1 MNAIIH
7 FTFIFGVV
15 PRDAIEEKRVPRL
28 VRPPSFSSTP
38 APFLIPESCEENSQ
52 LNDRPTVLLCRPQLF
67 AYFSYLYVASAHSQ
81 PASRTINSLLPILY
95 PLLHR
100 IRSSVSVGRSL
111 PGSLV
116 DPCLLASLPVFRSV
130 ASRARFVCLHCVGFI
145 LPACLLHT
153 IFLGPSA
160 KMIKNPPSVQFRGG
174 GEEAR
179 FFARKRRA
187 LFFN

>member
-81 PASRTINSLLPILY
+81 PASQQNNQLFAPHLISPSPSH
-95 PLLHR
+95 PL
-100 IRSSVSVGRSL
+100 IGVGRSVLARLTGRSL
-111 PGSLV
+111 PPCRSFGRSLLV
-116 DPCLLASLPVFRSV
+116 LVS
-130 ASRARFVCLHCVGFI
+130 FVCTALDSSC
-145 LPACLLHT
+145 LPASSTLLS
-153 IFLGPSA
+153 LAPL
-160 KMIKNPPSVQFRGG
+160 PR
-174 GEEAR
+174 
-179 FFARKRRA
+179 
-187 LFFN
+187 

>member
-28 VRPPSFSSTP
+28 VRPPSFFLFLNPARKTLNSTTDRP
-38 APFLIPESCEENSQ
+38 CYSAALNFSRTFLIYTWHQHTASQ
-52 LNDRPTVLLCRPQLF
+52 PAEQSTLCSPS
-67 AYFSYLYVASAHSQ
+67 YIPFSIASAH
-81 PASRTINSLLPILY
+81 RC
-95 PLLHR
+95 R
-100 IRSSVSVGRSL
+100 SVG
-111 PGSLV
+111 
-116 DPCLLASLPVFRSV
+116 PCQAHWSILASLPVFRSV

-153 IFLGPSA
+153 SFLGPSA

>member
-1 MNAIIH
+1 MNAIIQ

-67 AYFSYLYVASAHSQ
+67 PYFSYLYVASAHSQ

-116 DPCLLASLPVFRSV
+116 DPCLLAGLSVGRFSCSFRLF
-130 ASRARFVCLHCVGFI
+130 ALRWIH
-145 LPACLLHT
+145 PACL
-153 IFLGPSA
+153 
-160 KMIKNPPSVQFRGG
+160 PPPH
-174 GEEAR
+174 
-179 FFARKRRA
+179 FFSWP
-187 LFFN
+187 LCQDD

>member
-28 VRPPSFSSTP
+28 VRPPFFSSTP

-52 LNDRPTVLLCRPQLF
+52 LNDRPTDRPCYSAALN
-67 AYFSYLYVASAHSQ
+67 FSRTFLIYTWHQHTASQ

-116 DPCLLASLPVFRSV
+116 DPCLLAGLSVGRFSCSFRLF
-130 ASRARFVCLHCVGFI
+130 ALRWIH
-145 LPACLLHT
+145 PACL
-153 IFLGPSA
+153 
-160 KMIKNPPSVQFRGG
+160 PPPH
-174 GEEAR
+174 
-179 FFARKRRA
+179 FFPWP
-187 LFFN
+187 LCQDD